1 MFMYFSKFV
10 VPLFRM
16 LRADG
21 TCKAIKNCAK
31 MKKVLIY
38 AALCTAIL
46 TVLSLSASAQ
56 NQEKQPTPE
65 EMATITAERLEKTL
79 KLEDWQVFYVDSTLQ
94 HDYAALDAE
103 MKGMQQAKVGNVD
116 LYMEIQDRWMEQ
128 IDNSFKKWFT
138 ADQWKRY
145 LKSGAGKAQKE
156 RAKRR
161 EKAAKAT
168 KELAGEQ

>member
-1 MFMYFSKFV
+1 
-10 VPLFRM
+10 
-16 LRADG
+16 
-21 TCKAIKNCAK
+21 
-31 MKKVLIY
+31 MKKVLIS
-38 AALCTAIL
+38 AMLCTAIIA
-46 TVLSLSASAQ
+46 VFSHSASAQ

-65 EMATITAERLEKTL
+65 EMATAQAERLEKAL

-94 HDYAALDAE
+94 HDYAALDTE
-103 MKGMQQAKVGNVD
+103 LKGMQQAKVGNVD
-116 LYMEIQDRWMEQ
+116 LYLEINDRWMDQ

-138 ADQWKRY
+138 PEQWKKY

-168 KELAGEQ
+168 KELAGEQK